1 MTSPG
6 VQWQEFEAMAVDEE
20 NSEFDSDHEYGGMM
34 ERISDDIKELS
45 ELISDAVKD
54 EEEFEVEAT
63 DGLLTVY
70 FVKPDSDEREE
81 WWTRMPP
88 DFDLKI
94 DELDELP
101 WPFRLMNPAMAL
113 FPRVEELRMPVLWL
127 QRMGHH
133 MTDIAGWA
141 PIDTLILVH
150 WCSDDFF
157 WEIGTNITF
166 RGVQSLQVPRQVL
179 RNAPC
184 AAGRRQPAYPRPG
197 LLLRRPSRGGKRD
210 RDPHGPPRA
219 HPARDRRER
228 QGVFHVH
235 GRSDIACRACGQCC
249 IVDAFPH

>member
-166 RGVQSLQVPRQVL
+166 RGVQSLLRRRTTAARISSPRSASATSQP
-179 RNAPC
+179 RWKARSRSPWPPSGPPC
-184 AAGRRQPAYPRPG
+184 ARPTRKARCISRSRTFRYRMPRLWPM
-197 LLLRRPSRGGKRD
+197 LHS
-210 RDPHGPPRA
+210 
-219 HPARDRRER
+219 
-228 QGVFHVH
+228 
-235 GRSDIACRACGQCC
+235 
-249 IVDAFPH
+249 